1 MLTSRAE
8 LLHRTVAGFD
18 VQMLAAWYLVRM
30 MEAREGIAT
39 DWEKP
44 KTMATEAGE
53 NRRRTSALTAKRKDA
68 RTARKGQRDST
79 DEEHET
85 EG

>member
-1 MLTSRAE
+1 MVS
-8 LLHRTVAGFD
+8 
-18 VQMLAAWYLVRM
+18 VRM

-85 EG
+85 EGEKERSWQEREHLKLAKEGSIQFG